1 MDKNNIKYKYSIDL
15 IIDEIMKDAGLV
27 EALFGDH
34 QEKTVIQQEVDNIVK
49 FIKNRNKILR
59 TQGQRIDI
67 REFAKSI
74 LQRFL

>member
-1 MDKNNIKYKYSIDL
+1 MDKNSIKYKYSIDL